1 MYRIGHSFDFHP
13 LVPDRLLILGG
24 ITIPFEKGLA
34 GHSDADVVLH
44 VVAESILGALG
55 AGDLGTHFP
64 DNDPK
69 YKGQS
74 SDFFVKESIKLSKE
88 AGFVVN
94 NIDVMVY
101 IEKPSLKEYKPFIK
115 SRIASLLEVDE
126 TLVNVKATT
135 MEKKGIIGEGVG
147 IAAEAIVLLKQK

>member
-34 GHSDADVVLH
+34 GHSDAEVVLH

-64 DNDPK
+64 DNYPK
-69 YKGQS
+69 YKG
-74 SDFFVKESIKLSKE
+74 
-88 AGFVVN
+88 
-94 NIDVMVY
+94 
-101 IEKPSLKEYKPFIK
+101 
-115 SRIASLLEVDE
+115 SLL
-126 TLVNVKATT
+126 TSLSRKASN
-135 MEKKGIIGEGVG
+135 
-147 IAAEAIVLLKQK
+147 